1 MPAIRKTAP
10 QTRSLKVWRSPGG
23 RPTACTDRI
32 TVLLITV
39 SGTGGKAVS
48 GFYYEKTNNTR
59 MNEGLSG
66 GGEGRITNDQTFTT
80 NRLTSYRTS
89 GEVNVPVIWL
99 FEQTL
104 TVGAEWNRDALEDP
118 SSTGLTVNDNN
129 IAGISGS
136 AAHRSSK
143 NKSQISALYVEDN
156 IEPMAG
162 TNIIPGLR
170 FDYLSESGSNF

>member
-1 MPAIRKTAP
+1 
-10 QTRSLKVWRSPGG
+10 
-23 RPTACTDRI
+23 
-32 TVLLITV
+32 
-39 SGTGGKAVS
+39 
-48 GFYYEKTNNTR
+48 

-104 TVGAEWNRDALEDP
+104 TVGAEWNRDELNDP
-118 SSTGLTVNDNN
+118 SSTSLTVKDSN
-129 IAGISGS
+129 IAGIPGS
-136 AAHRSSK
+136 AANRSSK
-143 NKSQISALYVEDN
+143 NKSEISALYVEDN

-170 FDYLSESGSNF
+170 FDYLSESGSNFSPSLNLSGVR